1 MYRGRFRAVLRA
13 VPVRSFFDHRA
24 FYLCLALASAGLLIF
39 SKINPIA
46 TEKFNAAALDAV
58 VPVLDGLSQ
67 PVATATAVIADIRSY
82 MHVHEDNAR
91 LRLENARLEGWRQ
104 TALRYEIENTGLRS
118 LLNVPSRGAVSYVS
132 ARVVAHSGGPFVRS
146 VVTNAGYR
154 DGIRKGQV
162 ALVADGLVGR
172 VGIAGDR
179 SARIVL
185 LTDLNSR
192 VPVLVVGS
200 QSRAILVGDN
210 TAWPKLTHV
219 FVDHDIQV
227 GQEVVTSGHG
237 GVFPPGLTVGRVAG
251 IDEESIQV
259 QTAVDFDRLEFM
271 RIAEYGSP
279 GILQEVQ

>member
-13 VPVRSFFDHRA
+13 VPVRGFFDHRV
-24 FYLCLALASAGLLIF
+24 FYIFLALASVGLLVF
-39 SKINPIA
+39 AKINPVV

-58 VPVLDGLSQ
+58 VPILDGLSQ
-67 PVATATAVIADIRSY
+67 PVATATNVIADIRSY
-82 MHVHEDNAR
+82 MHVHEENAR

-104 TALRYEIENTGLRS
+104 AALRYEIENTGLRS
-118 LLNVPSRGAVSYVS
+118 LLNVPSQGAVSYVS
-132 ARVVAHSGGPFVRS
+132 ARVVAHSGGPFVRGI
-146 VVTNAGYR
+146 VANVGYG

-179 SARIVL
+179 SARIIL

-192 VPVLVVGS
+192 VPVLVVGTN
-200 QSRAILVGDN
+200 SRAILAGDN
-210 TAWPKLTHV
+210 TARPKLVHMP
-219 FVDHDIQV
+219 VDHDIQI

-237 GVFPPGLTVGRVAG
+237 GGFPSGLTVGRVVA

-259 QTAVDFDRLEFM
+259 QTAVDFDRLEFV
-271 RIAEYGSP
+271 RIAEYGLS
-279 GILQEVQ
+279 GILREVR